1 MWSIYSLLIFLLP
14 IARAQKAKRFSV
26 CMVVSIRLGMSVDG
40 GVGHPA
46 ISMCVPEV
54 EMELLYVVAYSNFTS
69 VRNWTIVHAGI
80 SARN

>member
-1 MWSIYSLLIFLLP
+1 
-14 IARAQKAKRFSV
+14 
-26 CMVVSIRLGMSVDG
+26 MSVDG

-54 EMELLYVVAYSNFTS
+54 EIELYVVAYSNFTS